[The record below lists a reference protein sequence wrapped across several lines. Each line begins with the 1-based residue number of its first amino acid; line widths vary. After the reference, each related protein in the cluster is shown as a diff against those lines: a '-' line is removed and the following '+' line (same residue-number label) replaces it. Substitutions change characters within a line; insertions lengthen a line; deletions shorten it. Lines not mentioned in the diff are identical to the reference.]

1 MAKTVLV
8 TGAGTGIG
16 REAALEFAKAG
27 YDVALHYNGSA
38 QGAQEAAEAIRA
50 LGRQCM
56 TVQANL
62 TQLSQLRAMFAQVGE
77 RFGGLDAYVSNAGL
91 TLKSR
96 IEDMT
101 EEDFDLLCGVDLRAC
116 FFGLQEAERLM
127 KARGGSIV
135 LIASNH
141 AYMQHPLCAAY
152 AAMKAA
158 MLKLCKSAAMEM
170 GRYGIRVNAIAPG
183 WTDTGAARLGR
194 REDSYYHIPLR
205 RWCTAQEVAQ
215 AALFLCGQWAGS
227 ITGAALTM
235 DGGASLQTDP
245 LERYGYNERDD

>member
-1 MAKTVLV
+1 MAKTVLI

-16 REAALEFAKAG
+16 RAIALEFARSG

-38 QGAQEAAEAIRA
+38 QGAGEAAEQIRA
-50 LGRQCM
+50 LGRQCLM
-56 TVQANL
+56 VQAD
-62 TQLSQLRAMFAQVGE
+62 LSRLDSLRAMFRQAEE
-77 RFGGLDAYVSNAGL
+77 RFGALDVYVNNAGL

-101 EEDFDLLCGVDLRAC
+101 EQDFDLLCAVDLRAC
-116 FFGLQEAERLM
+116 FFGLQEAERAM

-141 AYMQHPLCAAY
+141 AFMQHPLCAAY
-152 AAMKAA
+152 AAVKTA
-158 MLKLCKSAAMEM
+158 MLKLCRSAAMEM
-170 GRYGIRVNAIAPG
+170 GRYGIRVNALAPG

-194 REDSYYHIPLR
+194 PEDSYYHIPLR

-215 AALFLCGQWAGS
+215 AALFLCGEWAGS
-227 ITGAALTM
+227 ITGAVLTM

-245 LERYGYNERDD
+245 LSRYGYDMKEE